1 MITKNKVAIWSRLN
15 VSISDCIITER
26 SKRLGL
32 SINAA
37 VGVSAT
43 LAQLKERCDAT
54 FAAYVA
60 NPSSDK
66 AWRAALEAATALE
79 QALDRA
85 APAGANRSRRSADA
99 EYDDDADNNPFAA
112 SRNNLSRH
120 VGEEIQRVAGPML
133 EAAGGAGLGTGDAAS
148 PVDDRVGDLLTNEH
162 LARRLPGDEEAECN
176 TPIAGAGT
184 TH

>member
-133 EAAGGAGLGTGDAAS
+133 EAAGGAGLGTVAMPLRLSTTELEICSRMNIS
-148 PVDDRVGDLLTNEH
+148 PEDY
-162 LARRLPGDEEAECN
+162 LATKKRNATRR
-176 TPIAGAGT
+176 
-184 TH
+184 